1 MAPRSMAPATRASA
15 ARRRPGPGRT
25 SPAPGRSDRP
35 CGLRRRRVE
44 AQQQA
49 SVGSRPPLRDPTLAQ
64 VDGARYADLGRGQVR
79 RPRFAG
85 AHRLPARADFA
96 VSAGCYSGVAP
107 GRSPDPLAEP
117 PVVGGAPGLEP
128 GSAVD
133 PSATAAPGSRGNRG
147 SPDSRDSRDSVAPV
161 ASLDAAVELGAGC
174 TWSAVAVAAGSD
186 SCGPALSCTA
196 SAVMTPATPPPP
208 AIASTIASTI
218 AGTSDRARIWATSST
233 STPSLAAPV
242 CCLAWTASVIMTMQ
256 NGQAVE
262 TMSGSRPS
270 ASSVRSTL
278 IILPMRSSIHI
289 RAPPAPQQ
297 KPRDLH

>member
-79 RPRFAG
+79 RPGFAG
-85 AHRLPARADFA
+85 AGLPAQVCRRAPPPGPRRLRR
-96 VSAGCYSGVAP
+96 VGRCYSGVAP
-107 GRSPDPLAEP
+107 GRSPDPLVEP

-147 SPDSRDSRDSVAPV
+147 SRGSRDSRDSAAPV
-161 ASLDAAVELGAGC
+161 ASLDAAVDAAVELGAGC

-208 AIASTIASTI
+208 ALASTTASTF
-218 AGTSDRARIWATSST
+218 AGTR
-233 STPSLAAPV
+233 
-242 CCLAWTASVIMTMQ
+242 
-256 NGQAVE
+256 
-262 TMSGSRPS
+262 
-270 ASSVRSTL
+270 
-278 IILPMRSSIHI
+278 
-289 RAPPAPQQ
+289 
-297 KPRDLH
+297 